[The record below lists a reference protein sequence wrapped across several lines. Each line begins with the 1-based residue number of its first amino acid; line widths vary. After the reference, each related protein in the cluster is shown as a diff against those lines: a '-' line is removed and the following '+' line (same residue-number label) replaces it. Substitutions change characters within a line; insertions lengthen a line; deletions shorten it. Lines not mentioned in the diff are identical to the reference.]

1 MKLNDLVGNFS
12 IYLTN
17 EEKAVLDK
25 ISGARLL
32 SEFEDRDAVIIEGL
46 IRKSVVSKVMY
57 KQQPMVMRNEY

>member
-1 MKLNDLVGNFS
+1 MKLNDIVGNFS
-12 IYLTN
+12 VYLTN

-25 ISGARLL
+25 ISGAVLL
-32 SEFEDRDAVIIEGL
+32 SEFEERDTVIIQGL